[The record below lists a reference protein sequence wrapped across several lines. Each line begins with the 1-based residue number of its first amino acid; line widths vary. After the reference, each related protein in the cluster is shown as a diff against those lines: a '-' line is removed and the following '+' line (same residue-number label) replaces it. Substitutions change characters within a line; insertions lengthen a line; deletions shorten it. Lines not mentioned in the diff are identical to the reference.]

1 MSDKFLKIGHRGAM
15 GYEPENTL
23 ASVQKAIDL
32 GCDMVEI
39 DVHLCKTGELVVI
52 HDETLDRTTNGIGE
66 VKNHSLT
73 ELKTLD
79 AGNGEKIPTLN
90 EVLDLINIRV
100 KINIELKGIG
110 TSLAVA
116 KTIKSYI
123 KNGWDSNLFYV
134 SSFNHIELMEFKKLM
149 PQIKLGALIYHL
161 PFDLAQIGVDLGVFS
176 INVSNEFLSQ
186 ELINDAHIKGLK
198 IFVYTVN
205 KQEDIAKIKLMGVDG
220 IFSNY
225 PDRLQ

>member
-23 ASVQKAIDL
+23 ISIQKAIDL

-52 HDETLDRTTNGIGE
+52 HDDTLERTTNGIGE
-66 VKNHSLT
+66 VKNYSLT

-90 EVLDLINIRV
+90 EVLDLINSSV

-116 KTIKSYI
+116 HTIKSYVG
-123 KNGWDSNLFYV
+123 KGWDSTLFYV

-161 PFDLAQIGVDLGVFS
+161 PYDLAQIGVNLGVYS

-186 ELINDAHIKGLK
+186 ELINDAHDKGLK

-205 KQEDIAKIKLMGVDG
+205 KQEDISKIKSMDVDG